1 MENSS
6 VFNHIWLFLFILHL
20 MLFAVLVVSEDGQ
33 QQGIE
38 SHLDI
43 FVCPPIYVVFSA
55 GSF

>member
-38 SHLDI
+38 SHLVI
-43 FVCPPIYVVFSA
+43 FVYPPFDVVCSA

>member
-1 MENSS
+1 
-6 VFNHIWLFLFILHL
+6 

-38 SHLDI
+38 SHLVI
-43 FVCPPIYVVFSA
+43 FVYPPFDVVCSA